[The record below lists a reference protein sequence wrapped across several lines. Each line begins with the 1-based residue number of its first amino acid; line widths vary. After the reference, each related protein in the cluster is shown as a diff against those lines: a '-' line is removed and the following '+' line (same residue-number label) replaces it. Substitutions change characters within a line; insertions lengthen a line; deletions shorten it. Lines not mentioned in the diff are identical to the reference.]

1 MKNMVQNPKVIAGT
15 VTFLLA
21 IALVSLIS
29 FYEANRS
36 LEAGLNDEKLKS
48 ERILSEKLSLEK
60 EIAKLKQSVTSL
72 QGRNAELDKTLTSTS
87 AKIAEKERE
96 LSRMSKENAS
106 LKQYKQQYADIQKIK
121 NDLESQ
127 VLALN
132 NALTAANKEKESL
145 NRMVAELQVKNK
157 SLSDELAQIQ
167 IASLDD
173 IRVEAFKKNKLTVSA
188 KKTKKL
194 DINFI
199 IPSKYSADNL
209 TFKISDPSGQVLSPK
224 DGTIAYVETQDAPI
238 LTADASDMLYLKQ
251 TKQVK
256 MEYKPKKKLKAGIY
270 RIEVSSADNA
280 YLGSLQV
287 RLR

>member
-21 IALVSLIS
+21 IALVGLIS
-29 FYEANRS
+29 FYEANQS

-60 EIAKLKQSVTSL
+60 EIAKLKQSITSL
-72 QGRNAELDKTLTSTS
+72 QGRNADLDKTLSKTS

-96 LSRMSKENAS
+96 LNKISKENAS
-106 LKQYKQQYADIQKIK
+106 LKQYKQQYADLQKIK

-188 KKTKKL
+188 RKTKKL
-194 DINFI
+194 DINFM

-224 DGTIAYVETQDAPI
+224 DGTIAYVETLETPI
-238 LTADASDMLYLKQ
+238 LTADASDMQYLKQ

-270 RIEVSSADNA
+270 RIEVTNADNT

>member
-21 IALVSLIS
+21 IALVGLIS

-60 EIAKLKQSVTSL
+60 EIAKLKQSITSL
-72 QGRNAELDKTLTSTS
+72 QGRNADLDKTLSKTS

-96 LSRMSKENAS
+96 LNKMSKENAS
-106 LKQYKQQYADIQKIK
+106 LKQYKQQYADLQKIK

-188 KKTKKL
+188 RKTKKL
-194 DINFI
+194 DINFM

-224 DGTIAYVETQDAPI
+224 DGTIAYVETLEAPI

-270 RIEVSSADNA
+270 RIEVTNADNT

>member
-21 IALVSLIS
+21 IALVGLIS
-29 FYEANRS
+29 FYEANQS

-60 EIAKLKQSVTSL
+60 EIAKLKQSITSL
-72 QGRNAELDKTLTSTS
+72 QGRNADLDKTLSKTS

-96 LSRMSKENAS
+96 LNKMSKENAS
-106 LKQYKQQYADIQKIK
+106 LKQYKQQYADLQKIK

-188 KKTKKL
+188 RKTKKL
-194 DINFI
+194 DINFM

-224 DGTIAYVETQDAPI
+224 DGTIAYVETLEAPI

-270 RIEVSSADNA
+270 RIEVTNADNT